1 MNIMETMMIWRYE
14 CNLMLCCGCIGC
26 SDSLTVHFSHLFLQQ
41 VHFRSDHFLC
51 EDETCL
57 AKKFIVFQIE
67 AELKV
72 KYLFFIPTGCYG
84 DTQ

>member
-1 MNIMETMMIWRYE
+1 MNIMETMMIWRYG
-14 CNLMLCCGCIGC
+14 CNLLWYFVAVNVISYGM
-26 SDSLTVHFSHLFLQQ
+26 FQQ
-41 VHFRSDHFLC
+41 VHFRTDHFLC

-72 KYLFFIPTGCYG
+72 SAFFFTFPLFDLLCSMVTHN
-84 DTQ
+84 DV